1 MPATATMIAERDPPP
16 RLHDQYCQFFS
27 MLRADSSDLIEEVY
41 RLRYQV
47 YCLENSFEDPADFPD
62 GLERDGFDRRSKHA
76 LLLHRPTNAFAGT
89 IRVILPEPGGAR
101 LPALQLL
108 TDHGVHYA
116 DLIDEARTAELSRFA
131 VSKTFRRRA
140 TDSRYPDI
148 AAETAAERAGAQARI
163 IPLMTLGLM
172 TAALQIGIEHGMTH
186 ACAVVEPPLLRLL
199 AKHGMVLHPIGPL
212 VSHHGLR
219 QPCYFAVAELLGIL
233 RERRPDLWQVV
244 TDNGRLSP

>member
-1 MPATATMIAERDPPP
+1 MPANATMIAHRDEQP
-16 RLHDQYCQFFS
+16 RLFEQYSQYFS
-27 MLRADSSDLIEEVY
+27 MLRADSPDLVEEVH

-47 YCLENSFEDPADFPD
+47 YCLENKFENPADFPD

-89 IRVILPEPGGAR
+89 IRVILPEPGGDR

-108 TDHGVHYA
+108 TDHGVEYA
-116 DLIDEARTAELSRFA
+116 ALIDEPRTAELSRFA

-140 TDSRYPDI
+140 TDSRYPDVE
-148 AAETAAERAGAQARI
+148 ANDTPERPGAQARI

-199 AKHGMVLHPIGPL
+199 ARNGMVLHAIGPL

-219 QPCYFAVAELLGIL
+219 QPCYFAVAELLKTL

>member
-1 MPATATMIAERDPPP
+1 MIAQRQEPA
-16 RLHDQYCQFFS
+16 RLFDQYSHYFS
-27 MLRADSSDLIEEVY
+27 TLRADTPALLEHVF

-47 YCLENSFEDPADFPD
+47 YCRENSFEDPADFPD
-62 GLERDGFDRRSKHA
+62 GLEKDSFDVRSKHA
-76 LLLHRPTNAFAGT
+76 LLLHRPSNAFAGT
-89 IRVILPEPGGAR
+89 IRVILPDPGAPR

-108 TDHGVHYA
+108 AGYGIDYGP
-116 DLIDEARTAELSRFA
+116 LIDEARTAELSRFA
-131 VSKTFRRRA
+131 VTKTFRRRA
-140 TDSRYPDI
+140 TDSRYPDTD
-148 AAETAAERAGAQARI
+148 AEPGHERAGTQARI

-199 AKHGMVLHPIGPL
+199 AKHGMVLHPVGPL

-219 QPCYFAVAELLGIL
+219 QPCYFAVAELLGTL